1 METEAIREN
10 TSPRTKGLLGRLRR
24 NKNPER
30 TSGKSQVSASPI
42 ATVSAGQSV
51 TREGV
56 PVLTSKNADQFNP
69 SDAHQTEPSPKVGVF
84 RRKNRTRQ
92 EMILE
97 KPPAARE
104 SAFSGPPRYDWIDI
118 VSKIAVPLH
127 LLVVG
132 WAAQGCRNFIG
143 TRHWQETVP
152 ESVAPGSRI
161 FVPVYVSKRSS
172 TVPRVLVA

>member
-1 METEAIREN
+1 MALLRDRKVYHNSQDRQFSRYRSILFLAILRYTQHHTPTKMMETEAIREN

-30 TSGKSQVSASPI
+30 SSGKSQVSASPI
-42 ATVSAGQSV
+42 ASVSAGQSV

-118 VSKIAVPLH
+118 VSTIVVPL
-127 LLVVG
+127 LLVVVG
-132 WAAQGCRNFIG
+132 
-143 TRHWQETVP
+143 
-152 ESVAPGSRI
+152 
-161 FVPVYVSKRSS
+161 
-172 TVPRVLVA
+172 